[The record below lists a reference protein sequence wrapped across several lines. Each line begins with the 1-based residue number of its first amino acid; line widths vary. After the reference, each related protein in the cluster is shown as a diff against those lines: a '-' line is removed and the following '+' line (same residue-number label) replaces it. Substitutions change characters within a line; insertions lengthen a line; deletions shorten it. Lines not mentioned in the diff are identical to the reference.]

1 MFLAQ
6 RTDWNKRSTPG
17 YAQISSPKSIL
28 NLEDLL
34 RNRSPEIIPICTV
47 VQSVFPVTILPA
59 FTRAENVVDQ
69 TSSVS
74 ATCSCPCCVCSFQ
87 FVQRPQ
93 NTWSANACQIQ
104 ACLRRFESTLLTTL
118 SPFPAVF
125 FMTWWSSI
133 HGVATLYSCS
143 TFFCLPMRSTAP
155 RIFFAWPSMSHDQAI
170 AFAPLFLGIRTLFCY
185 SLWQSADEIVAH
197 TIVS

>member
-1 MFLAQ
+1 METRRKQDFKIPKTQ
-6 RTDWNKRSTPG
+6 RSRAGTPSIG
-17 YAQISSPKSIL
+17 EPASKEISSDSAESFETAVCFLHIQLIGTNVRLPIMHNIPSSPRSIL

-47 VQSVFPVTILPA
+47 VQSVFPVTILPTV
-59 FTRAENVVDQ
+59 TRTENVVDQ

-93 NTWSANACQIQ
+93 NIWSANACQIQ

-125 FMTWWSSI
+125 FHDVVVVKTW
-133 HGVATLYSCS
+133 C
-143 TFFCLPMRSTAP
+143 
-155 RIFFAWPSMSHDQAI
+155 
-170 AFAPLFLGIRTLFCY
+170 
-185 SLWQSADEIVAH
+185 
-197 TIVS
+197 